1 MTLNPAIVG
10 TSVPEQLI
18 SVVFDRLQAVD
29 ATISCAIGR
38 RSSEDYAGTNR
49 VVAIPIGAK
58 SIDNQAMK
66 PGGVWGNTGGSGRQ
80 LMIRH
85 FRIEWRCHGTP
96 ANPQLIPDF
105 TLAETLYLRTVVQI
119 RLATD
124 PTGTPFHNAVQFGEE
139 EWIDQQ
145 EGDDSYE
152 RAGTVIRFFTTMQL
166 PVYEPQPTLLP
177 ITSIATT
184 VTELDQTVTFTQPG
198 S

>member
-1 MTLNPAIVG
+1 MNPAIVG

-18 SVVFDRLQAVD
+18 GVVFDRLQSID
-29 ATISCAIGR
+29 NTISCAIGR
-38 RSSEDYAGTNR
+38 RTQEDYAGPNR
-49 VVAIPIGAK
+49 VVAIPLGAAQ
-58 SIDNQAMK
+58 IDNQSMK
-66 PGGVWGNTGGSGRQ
+66 PGGVWGNNGGRQ

-96 ANPQLIPDF
+96 PNPQLIPDF
-105 TLAETLYLRTVVQI
+105 TLAEALYVQTMIQI

-124 PTGTPFHNAVQFGEE
+124 PTGTPFHNATQFSEE

-145 EGDDSYE
+145 EGEDSYE

-184 VTELDQTVTFTQPG
+184 VTELDQSVSITQPG